1 MDMAIVTGFLGS
13 GKTTMILSVIERI
26 NELKN
31 HKVAIIV
38 NDFGNIGIDAKV
50 MNKFGLQVKELQGGC
65 ICCTLG
71 SFLLDTVQ
79 NVVDNFSPDLI
90 IIEPTGIADPK
101 SILATMERYDG
112 HLIENINTLVLMDA
126 PRFETHMKVL
136 KRPFEHLVEAADM
149 IAVNK
154 IDEVGEES
162 VNEVVK
168 TLRDIG
174 YDKNIIP
181 TSATVGTNLDS
192 VVKFM
197 VNS

>member
-1 MDMAIVTGFLGS
+1 MDMAIVSGFLGS

-26 NELKN
+26 NKLKD

-79 NVVDNFSPDLI
+79 KVVNNFSPDLI

-101 SILATMERYDG
+101 SILSTMERYEG
-112 HLIENINTLVLMDA
+112 HVESINTLVLMDA
-126 PRFETHMKVL
+126 PRSEVHMKVL

-154 IDEVGEES
+154 IDEVNEES
-162 VNEVVK
+162 VNEMIRK
-168 TLRDIG
+168 LRDVG
-174 YDKNIIP
+174 YDKEIVP
-181 TSATVGTNLDS
+181 TSATEGINLDS
-192 VVKFM
+192 IVEFLV
-197 VNS
+197 SS